1 MNVIEALGLA
11 EAESE
16 MQSNVLGQQIPNYV
30 ILEDGEDWR
39 YIKGFP
45 RYIITNHGRILNIFT
60 GRELKQS
67 KHVTCRNKDSIYCIY
82 EVNLMPLHGKFKTY
96 RVHRLVAEAFL
107 PIPEVNPDGTKMIGT
122 LCVNH
127 KDGNTANNNVNNL
140 EWCDLSYNSRQTKRP
155 YARTNK
161 YGVLGKMSIE
171 ELRAKRAEYKCGTS
185 EYNTLS
191 VVISKRM
198 RENNGTKNN

>member
-1 MNVIEALGLA
+1 MNLIEALGLA
-11 EAESE
+11 DAESE
-16 MQSNVLGQQIPNYV
+16 MQSNILGQQIPNYV
-30 ILEDGEDWR
+30 ELEAGEDWR
-39 YIKGFP
+39 YIKGYP
-45 RYIITNHGRILNIFT
+45 RYIITNHGRVLNIFT

-67 KHVTCRNKDSIYCIY
+67 KHVTCRNKDSIYCVY
-82 EVNLMPLHGKFKTY
+82 EISLTPLHGSPKTY
-96 RVHRLVAEAFL
+96 RVHRLVAETFL
-107 PIPEVNPDGTKMIGT
+107 PIPTTNPDGTDIVGA

-127 KDGNTANNNVNNL
+127 KDGNTANNHVDNL

-155 YARTNK
+155 YTRTNK

-171 ELRAKRAEYKCGTS
+171 ELKAERAKYPSRSS

-198 RENNGTKNN
+198 RGIK

>member
-1 MNVIEALGLA
+1 MNLIEALGLA

-16 MQSNVLGQQIPNYV
+16 MQTNILGQQIPNYV
-30 ILEDGEDWR
+30 ELEEGEDWR
-39 YIKGFP
+39 YVKGYP

-67 KHVTCRNKDSIYCIY
+67 KHITCRNKDSIYCIY
-82 EVNLMPLHGKFKTY
+82 EVNLMPLHGKFKSY

-107 PIPEVNPDGTKMIGT
+107 PIPDVNPDGTEIVGT

-127 KDGNTANNNVNNL
+127 KDGNTANNYVDNL
-140 EWCDLSYNSRQTKRP
+140 EWCDLSYNSRQSKRP
-155 YARTNK
+155 YTRTNK
-161 YGVLGKMSIE
+161 YGILKEMSIE
-171 ELRAKRAEYKCGTS
+171 ELKAKRAEYPPRSS

-191 VVISKRM
+191 VVICKRYK
-198 RENNGTKNN
+198 EQNNA

>member
-1 MNVIEALGLA
+1 MNLIEALGLA
-11 EAESE
+11 ETESE
-16 MQSNVLGQQIPNYV
+16 MQSNILGQQIPNYV
-30 ILEDGEDWR
+30 VLEEGEDWR
-39 YIKGFP
+39 YINKYP
-45 RYIITNHGRILNIFT
+45 RYIITTHGRVLNIFT

-82 EVNLMPLHGKFKTY
+82 EVNLMPLHGKPKCY
-96 RVHRLVAEAFL
+96 RVHRLVAETF
-107 PIPEVNPDGTKMIGT
+107 IPVPTTNPDGTKIVGA

-127 KDGNTANNNVNNL
+127 KDGNTANNNVDNL

-155 YARTNK
+155 YTRTNK
-161 YGVLGKMSIE
+161 YGVLKEMSIE
-171 ELRAKRAEYKCGTS
+171 ELKAERAKYPSRTS

-198 RENNGTKNN
+198 RGVK